1 MIVFISRITDHGSLF
16 TQPTNNRRLLVTTSL
31 FRRTETILALT
42 ILLLSLYIGW
52 VSPVFL
58 TVGSM
63 FDLLRS
69 SIVTGIFAMGT
80 LIVIVSGGIDVSFMA
95 IAVFAQYSTAKLMTI
110 YLPEA
115 PLWVI
120 FVTSMAIGLVLGL
133 INGYFISRFR
143 LPTLIVTLGT
153 LSMFRGFLLFAIG
166 NKIIRD
172 IPPSMPA
179 FARTSLIEVEMAA
192 GVSRL
197 HPGVIFTV
205 AAALLV
211 WLLLDYTML
220 GRGIYALGGS
230 RESAERAGFNIARI
244 QYFIYGTVGLLAG
257 LAGIIYASLNRQ
269 ANPQELI
276 GQELNVIAAVV
287 LGGASLT
294 GGRGTVLGTILGV
307 ALVVIMNNSLVL
319 IGVPSEWQRVVI
331 GLIILLGTGL
341 PAIQAKRR
349 VQMAG

>member
-1 MIVFISRITDHGSLF
+1 MLSSRF
-16 TQPTNNRRLLVTTSL
+16 
-31 FRRTETILALT
+31 FRSTETLLALT
-42 ILLLSLYIGW
+42 IVLLALYIGS

-58 TVGSM
+58 TVGNL

-69 SIVTGIFAMGT
+69 SIVLGIFAMGT
-80 LIVIVSGGIDVSFMA
+80 LIVIISGGIDVSFAA
-95 IAVFAQYSTAKLMTI
+95 IAVFAQYSAVLLVNRWLPTAPIWLI
-110 YLPEA
+110 LLVA
-115 PLWVI
+115 A
-120 FVTSMAIGLVLGL
+120 FIGLGLGL
-133 INGYFISRFR
+133 INAFFISRFK

-179 FARTSLIEVEMAA
+179 FARTALLEVEMAA

-197 HPGVIFTV
+197 HPAIIITAL
-205 AAALLV
+205 AAVLV
-211 WLLLDYTML
+211 WLLLDFTML

-230 RESAERAGFNIARI
+230 REAAERAGFNISQI
-244 QYFIYGTVGLLAG
+244 QYFIYGTVGFLAG
-257 LAGIIYASLNRQ
+257 LAGLIYASLNRQ
-269 ANPQELI
+269 ANPQELV
-276 GQELNVIAAVV
+276 GSELNVIAAVV

-294 GGRGTVLGTILGV
+294 GGRGTVFGTLLGV

-331 GLIILLGTGL
+331 GLIILIGTGL
-341 PAIQAKRR
+341 PAIQAGRR
-349 VQMAG
+349 AQILTSGAEI